1 MPLSNG
7 IKSKAVVP
15 SDDFSV
21 KGLNQTRI
29 CRNSRFQKLGKI
41 KFPDKANPLTVLF
54 VGCRQ
59 TEFPCRFANT
69 SSLLLLSTSGL
80 GLKIIAYRKQTIL
93 QLLLS
98 QSPQKITL
106 IFILIF
112 GLQKF
117 IV

>member
-1 MPLSNG
+1 MPLANG
-7 IKSKAVVP
+7 IKREAIVLAHHLTVNS
-15 SDDFSV
+15 F
-21 KGLNQTRI
+21 NQTRI
-29 CRNSRFQKLGKI
+29 CWNSRFQKLSKI
-41 KFPDKANPLTVLF
+41 KFPYKTNPLAVF
-54 VGCRQ
+54 FIGCRQ

-80 GLKIIAYRKQTIL
+80 GLKIIAYWKQTIL

-112 GLQKF
+112 GLQ
-117 IV
+117 